1 MQVTNTVT
9 SLLRSEIQK
18 VKFYS
23 IGLGWK
29 SETFEFVTMK
39 LNSVGDLNFKFV
51 ATNSYSS
58 LLGGMG

>member
-1 MQVTNTVT
+1 MQVTNTIT

-39 LNSVGDLNFKFV
+39 LNSVGDLSFKFV
-51 ATNSYSS
+51 AKSYSS